1 MIRIKE
7 NFEHS
12 YVLPITMKKLLM
24 WTIRLIKEMSVEL
37 KSLNFCYNNEIIV
50 NNTVNER
57 NVCRIKRFNL
67 LL

>member
-24 WTIRLIKEMSVEL
+24 WTLRLIKEMSAEL

-50 NNTVNER
+50 NNTVNKR
-57 NVCRIKRFNL
+57 NVCRTKRFNL